1 MWTLPHR
8 RVIPAICCRTP
19 AGFCAWLQER
29 AAEER
34 RIAAAKAARE
44 RQQQQQQQSKQ
55 GGRQQPRL
63 MQGKPG
69 IGMLPGT
76 GSVPAPPLPPPTVQV
91 VAEGNLR
98 GVVYRSKWSQ
108 QRAAQQ
114 QQG

>member
-1 MWTLPHR
+1 MWMLPHR
-8 RVIPAICCRTP
+8 CGSCPPSCCVS
-19 AGFCAWLQER
+19 AWLQER

-34 RIAAAKAARE
+34 RVAAAKAARE

-55 GGRQQPRL
+55 GGKQQQPRL

-76 GSVPAPPLPPPTVQV
+76 GSVPAPPLPPPTAQV
-91 VAEGNLR
+91 VADGNLQ

-114 QQG
+114 QQQQ